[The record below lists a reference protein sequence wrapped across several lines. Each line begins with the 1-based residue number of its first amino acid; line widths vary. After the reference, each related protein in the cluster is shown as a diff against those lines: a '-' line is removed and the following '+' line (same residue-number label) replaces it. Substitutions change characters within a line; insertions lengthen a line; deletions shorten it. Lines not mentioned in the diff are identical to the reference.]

1 MSTIARATRRLGV
14 MRRHLNA
21 IALNEEILF
30 PSAKAYEELAPTQ
43 YWGYT
48 IQMDVRHDEKII
60 DFVTE
65 SLTPNDRMEVYLRQ
79 KKMMRE
85 LYPSYM
91 ITERHS

>member
-30 PSAKAYEELAPTQ
+30 PSVKAYEELAPTQ

-65 SLTPNDRMEVYLRQ
+65 SLTPNDKMEVYLRQ
-79 KKMMRE
+79 KKMMRN
-85 LYPSYM
+85 LYPSYI
-91 ITERHS
+91 ITERHN